1 MGYFSENFNIPIA
14 ISAIPLKCTYYMWI
28 SHILS
33 LDLLNLDHL
42 AYISLQCELTPIN
55 LWWNALIYSSFHFDA
70 LCFYLYMKKSFLK
83 NLNVLLSHFVSR
95 SQKFK
100 LPCLQLSPMYAYADS
115 FYFCSN
121 VLFCFFAL
129 TRI

>member
-1 MGYFSENFNIPIA
+1 MYNSRSRRRVRWEDLHLLLYITIPGFNLNIKIKK
-14 ISAIPLKCTYYMWI
+14 ISV
-28 SHILS
+28 
-33 LDLLNLDHL
+33 DLT
-42 AYISLQCELTPIN
+42 YISLQCELTPIN

-70 LCFYLYMKKSFLK
+70 LCFSLMSFLK